1 MTSVSTYVMFSLR
14 CVFNRLRQ
22 CNAESGESCTILV
35 NFLVSVISMYCVMYL
50 HVSQDMATCYIA
62 LDICSYYIILGAH
75 DTGTVRKKLKFI
87 ADSPEQNSQQPVY
100 ETPPSK
106 YSAER
111 ILNILL
117 QPDKKESVR

>member
-1 MTSVSTYVMFSLR
+1 LDSDEDGASRDQTEVVCLSRSPLKVLPTTNF
-14 CVFNRLRQ
+14 
-22 CNAESGESCTILV
+22 GET
-35 NFLVSVISMYCVMYL
+35 
-50 HVSQDMATCYIA
+50 
-62 LDICSYYIILGAH
+62 IILLDSPNSDIKEEADFHIKEESEIVESAH